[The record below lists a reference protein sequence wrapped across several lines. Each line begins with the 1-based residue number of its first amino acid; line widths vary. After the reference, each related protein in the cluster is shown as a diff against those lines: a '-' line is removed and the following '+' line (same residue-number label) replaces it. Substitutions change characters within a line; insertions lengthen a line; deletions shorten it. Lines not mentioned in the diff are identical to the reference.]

1 MDKNYKELIW
11 TKHALKRLKERD
23 IKQSDAYAV
32 WRRPDRSKYSRK
44 KGAWVYTRNM
54 GKREIE
60 VVAKKNEKDKWL
72 VLSVWDKPARVKK
85 ENSSNLLAKLQKLIF
100 N

>member
-11 TKHALKRLKERD
+11 TKHALKRLKERG

-44 KGAWVYTRNM
+44 KGAWVYARVL

-72 VLSVWDKPARVKK
+72 VLSVWDTPTKKVKVEAK
-85 ENSSNLLAKLQKLIF
+85 NLLDRLKRVFSK
-100 N
+100 